1 MGGHRSQPLQRD
13 PFRACQRPPLL
24 PLPRAGGTLQKD
36 TVSRDGV
43 TGWPG
48 IELRA
53 WEHLIRAP
61 LEAVPPPLIG
71 LRMGPVIKQLL
82 GS

>member
-1 MGGHRSQPLQRD
+1 MRGHRSQPLQRD
-13 PFRACQRPPLL
+13 PLRACQRPLLL

-48 IELRA
+48 RELRV
-53 WEHLIRAP
+53 WEPLIR
-61 LEAVPPPLIG
+61 
-71 LRMGPVIKQLL
+71 
-82 GS
+82 GSSASPAHWVEDGSCDKTAAG